1 MWEKRKAKKLPGST
15 VGVAGY
21 EKPARQVFTPSAGR
35 AFKFQTAEFNRWNAT
50 GLNLRLESKLN
61 QGMDSQRRW
70 PPPVTAKLPE
80 GVDGV

>member
-1 MWEKRKAKKLPGST
+1 VWEKEKAKKATRLDRW
-15 VGVAGY
+15 VAGY